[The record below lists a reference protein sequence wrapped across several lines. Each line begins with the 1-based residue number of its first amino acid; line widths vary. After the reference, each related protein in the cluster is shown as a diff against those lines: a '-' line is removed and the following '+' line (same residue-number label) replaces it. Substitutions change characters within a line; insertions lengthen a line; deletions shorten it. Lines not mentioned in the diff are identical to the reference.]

1 LSRKI
6 NKKVSINKKFQGWCF
21 DLNNGNN
28 EENVSIARFQ
38 DFKDEVLRAISDLGG
53 RVCELSGEI
62 RAYNTTVQSQSNQLV
77 QHDTEIKE
85 LKKDNEKILEK
96 VDKHST
102 DITEVKTTMKI
113 NQGQMTKLIAI
124 IGFILLLIEFLL
136 KYVIK

>member
-1 LSRKI
+1 LS
-6 NKKVSINKKFQGWCF
+6 
-21 DLNNGNN
+21 NN

-85 LKKDNEKILEK
+85 LKKDIEK
-96 VDKHST
+96 VVIKVDQHSN
-102 DITEVKTTMKI
+102 DIVEIKTIMKNNKDQTNRMI
-113 NQGQMTKLIAI
+113 TIV
-124 IGFILLLIEFLL
+124 GFVLLLIEFAF
-136 KYVIK
+136 KYLVK